1 MDKSGFFSSL
11 GAYLKANRKFFL
23 VVVLILVSTFGY
35 FWYRSGFTFDFSR
48 FFAATQ
54 ISFDVTPAQVAPG
67 QTVHITWNATGHG
80 ANKCITVAGNFD
92 TKLATVGFADETI
105 SPTTTAATVGFRV
118 DCYDLAGDFVAYGQD
133 EVTIVQGSTPA
144 CSSDSDCYDP
154 EGCVRPV
161 CRNPGTQ
168 NASCGT
174 STDACLLDVA
184 PPAAPSCEKANI
196 RTDVPS
202 INVSGNPATS
212 RVTNNNTGDCRITL
226 VSYNIWSDR
235 GGVAPH
241 YIDQQTIFRS
251 TTATV
256 GPGQTTTLSVALP
269 DCYSQVDVVIGDP
282 LPQPRYSP
290 GYFLGV
296 EFWDVGDPDGTQHY
310 CNEGF
315 ATPAP
320 TPTPTL
326 TTTPTPT
333 PTPSAT
339 VTPTPLA
346 CSPTSQLV
354 AVGAPATMTGSGG
367 ITPYGWYAPGSN
379 PATGGGTSFI
389 ATYMIP
395 GEKVVTMTGGGNQAT
410 CRVIVAAA
418 TPTPTPSLSAT
429 LTPTPTPTPTPT
441 GSAAPIPTGS
451 ITPTTP
457 LLIIQKMVRNITQ
470 GSGEGDST
478 NANPIDTV
486 EFSLRVS
493 SIGTGAVANV
503 VVRDAL
509 PAGLSYISGSTAID
523 GAPASDGIISTGLNL
538 GDMSP
543 GRTIT
548 VRFRATVAAASFF
561 ASGTSVLT
569 NTGYARGSNAPEVS
583 DVAFVTIVNA
593 PQNLTMSLVKM
604 GRNITRGETGERTP
618 VLSSPGQTIEFVLRV
633 RNTSNAPLTNVVL
646 RDIVPT
652 GITAIAGSARIGSVT
667 ASDTLFGA
675 GLSLGTLAVGQE
687 IVVIFSGRVA
697 VASELPAGTTT
708 LINTVQ
714 ASATG
719 VGMLTA
725 QLPVIITSTAV
736 VVPPVDTG
744 PGESTVL
751 ALIIS
756 GIITLLYVGYTGTD
770 TYRRHEVGE
779 LVKDAKD
786 EPFNFGR

>member
-11 GAYLKANRKFFL
+11 GAYLKANMKFFL
-23 VVVLILVSTFGY
+23 VVLLILASTFGY

-67 QTVHITWNATGHG
+67 QTVHITWDATGHG
-80 ANKCITVAGNFD
+80 AIGCTTVAGNFD
-92 TKLATVGFADETI
+92 TNSAIVGSADETI

-118 DCYDLAGDFVAYGQD
+118 DCYNLAGDFVAYGQD
-133 EVTIVQGSTPA
+133 EVTIVQGSAPA
-144 CSSDSDCYDP
+144 CSGDSDCYDL

-161 CRNPGTQ
+161 CRNPGTPS
-168 NASCGT
+168 ASCGT
-174 STDACLLDVA
+174 SSDACVLPTPSPVV
-184 PPAAPSCEKANI
+184 PSCEKANI

-212 RVTNNNTGDCRITL
+212 RVRNENTGGCVITL

-241 YIDQQTIFRS
+241 YIDQQTIYRS
-251 TTATV
+251 TTITV
-256 GPGQTTTLSVALP
+256 GPGQTGNLSVGLP

-296 EFWDVGDPDGTQHY
+296 EFWDVGDADGTQHY
-310 CNEGF
+310 CNEG
-315 ATPAP
+315 AIS

-326 TTTPTPT
+326 TTSPT
-333 PTPSAT
+333 PTPST
-339 VTPTPLA
+339 TITPQPLA
-346 CSPTSQLV
+346 CTPASQIV
-354 AVGAPATMTGSGG
+354 ALGAPATITGSGG
-367 ITPYGWYAPGSN
+367 TMPYGWYAPGSN
-379 PATGGGTSFI
+379 PATGGGASFI
-389 ATYMIP
+389 ATYTIP
-395 GEKVVTMTGGGNQAT
+395 GEKAVTMTGGGNQVT
-410 CRVIVAAA
+410 CRVIVAVA

-429 LTPTPTPTPTPT
+429 PT
-441 GSAAPIPTGS
+441 PTGS
-451 ITPTTP
+451 ITPTPTPSVTTPPPTTP
-457 LLIIQKMVRNITQ
+457 LLTLQKTVRNITQ

-478 NANPIDTV
+478 NANPTETV

-493 SIGTGAVANV
+493 SVGTGAVVNV
-503 VVRDAL
+503 MVRDAL
-509 PAGLSYISGSTAID
+509 PAGLSSIPGSTTVD
-523 GAPASDGIISTGLNL
+523 GAPTSDGIVSTGLNL

-548 VRFRATVAAASFF
+548 VRFRATVASATFF

-569 NTGYARGSNAPEVS
+569 NTGYARGSNAPEVN

-593 PQNLTMSLVKM
+593 PQSLTMSLVKM

-618 VLSSPGQTIEFVLRV
+618 VLSSPGQTIEFILRV
-633 RNTSNAPLTNVVL
+633 RNTSNASLTNVML

-652 GITAIAGSARIGSVT
+652 GITAIPGSVR
-667 ASDTLFGA
+667 AGGVVVSDALFGA
-675 GLSLGTLAVGQE
+675 GLNLGTLAVGQE
-687 IVVIFSGRVA
+687 VVVIFSGRVA
-697 VASELPAGTTT
+697 VATELPAGTTT
-708 LINTVQ
+708 LINTAQ
-714 ASATG
+714 ASTDT
-719 VGMLTA
+719 MPQLTA

-779 LVKDAKD
+779 LVKESKD
-786 EPFNFGR
+786 EPFNFRR